1 MSKVANDNVDE
12 SEAIARWTLRGVY
25 AAADEKSKHDPMG
38 GEDGIYYLFPPDAGV
53 HFFLVEFGH
62 TRREAEFLVNIT

>member
-1 MSKVANDNVDE
+1 MTRKTPEDVVE
-12 SEAIARWTLRGVY
+12 WQMRGIER
-25 AAADEKSKHDPMG
+25 AKHKIPQHNPMG

-53 HFFLVEFGH
+53 HFFMVEFGH